1 MANHYKRANG
11 TYCVR
16 VSNGIVCGRQQLV
29 SATFYPPAGANQAT
43 VLRCL
48 KEFELKFEKAVLH
61 DGIYRPG
68 YKRQMNDPFFS
79 EMPLG
84 DYI

>member
-29 SATFYPPAGANQAT
+29 SATFYPPAGTNQAT

-48 KEFELKFEKAVLH
+48 KEFELKFEKQCMTEFTVRATS
-61 DGIYRPG
+61 G
-68 YKRQMNDPFFS
+68 K
-79 EMPLG
+79 
-84 DYI
+84 